1 MFGVIRSRGFF
12 LDGEEYQFLGW
23 LEARNQWLNLEVHHF
38 RAAWTFISGA
48 IKQGGCW
55 WRTFWFASLVISLG
69 FLLAVWQV
77 CSALWRRPRVLL
89 PRATCQLLDWDLIK
103 LWITRFL
110 PAIALVSN
118 SKAGNNGLI
127 YRWWWSRSWLE
138 WCLRFWVSFLS
149 PQWKWN

>member
-12 LDGEEYQFLGW
+12 LDGEVYKFLGW
-23 LEARNQWLNLEVHHF
+23 LEARNQWLNHEAHHF

-55 WRTFWFASLVISLG
+55 PSG
-69 FLLAVWQV
+69 LLAWWFPRGF
-77 CSALWRRPRVLL
+77 CWLSGGSALLCGGGPHVLL
-89 PRATCQLLDWDLIK
+89 PKATCQLLDWDLIK

-110 PAIALVSN
+110 PAIAL
-118 SKAGNNGLI
+118 AGNRKPGNKRQM
-127 YRWWWSRSWLE
+127 YRWWCSRSWLE